1 MMEKAELKETIERG
15 MEPEFP
21 PYEPP
26 RVVTYRDDDLL
37 AELGPAQACSF
48 NHSVVGCA
56 TPLLP
61 WEPWQVPGS
70 SG

>member
-1 MMEKAELKETIERG
+1 MTKKVDLNDTVTQEMEGQL
-15 MEPEFP
+15 P
-21 PYEPP
+21 PYESP

-48 NHSVVGCA
+48 SHSVVGCA

-61 WEPWQVPGS
+61 WEDPWQVP
-70 SG
+70 

>member
-1 MMEKAELKETIERG
+1 MVEKAELKEIVEQG

-26 RVVTYRDDDLL
+26 QVVTYRDDDLL

-48 NHSVVGCA
+48 SHSVVGCA

-61 WEPWQVPGS
+61 WEDPWQVP
-70 SG
+70 